1 MEKEKMICECDKC
14 EERCFLIT
22 MPREEFKYCPFSG
35 KEITCKKFIGLRD
48 EEEMDAYFA
57 GEDDEEWNEDYD

>member
-22 MPREEFKYCPFSG
+22 QPREEFRYCPFSG
-35 KEITCKKFIGLRD
+35 KEIHLMTTKKYVGLVD
-48 EEEMDAYFA
+48 EEEMDDYFE
-57 GEDDEEWNEDYD
+57 GNDE